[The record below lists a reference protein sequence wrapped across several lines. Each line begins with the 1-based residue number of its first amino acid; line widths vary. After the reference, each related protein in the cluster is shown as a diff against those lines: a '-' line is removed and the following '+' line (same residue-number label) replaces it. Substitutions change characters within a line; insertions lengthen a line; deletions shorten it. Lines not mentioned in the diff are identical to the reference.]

1 MPSHR
6 DDRVLKQTRVL
17 GAFIVPVSARRVCA
31 AVLLPAST
39 KDSFAWE
46 IHPDM
51 TPMIMR
57 AGYIAGA

>member
-1 MPSHR
+1 MSSYR

-17 GAFIVPVSARRVCA
+17 GAFIVPVLLVAFVLG
-31 AVLLPAST
+31 LLPAST

-51 TPMIMR
+51 TPMIMGP
-57 AGYIAGA
+57 GYIAGA